1 MREDQEIIVQPLSG
15 AVGAVIEGVDLSE
28 PLHEATLAKLKR
40 TYDEFGVIFFRD
52 QQLSPEDH
60 IAFAEQWGKI
70 NVNRFFQPV
79 EGYPRIAEVRKE
91 PEQKYAIGSGWHTD
105 HSYDEVPAMGS
116 ILYALEV
123 PSKGG
128 DTLFSSMSKAYDALS
143 DGLKEMLG
151 TLQAHHS
158 SRHVFGAEAARDEEE
173 YGGRIGNPKLATQDA
188 IHPVILTHP
197 RTGKKGIYVNPDF
210 TVKIHGW
217 SKEESD
223 PLLQFLYQHAARPE
237 FQCRFRWERGSIAFW
252 DNLATWH
259 YALND
264 YHGERRLMHRITLDG
279 TPIG

>member
-1 MREDQEIIVQPLSG
+1 MWEDQEIIVQPLSG

-28 PLHEATLAKLKR
+28 PLHEATLAKLKSI
-40 TYDEFGVIFFRD
+40 YDEFGVIFFRD

-173 YGGRIGNPKLATQDA
+173 YGGRIGNPELRA
-188 IHPVILTHP
+188 
-197 RTGKKGIYVNPDF
+197 
-210 TVKIHGW
+210 
-217 SKEESD
+217 
-223 PLLQFLYQHAARPE
+223 
-237 FQCRFRWERGSIAFW
+237 
-252 DNLATWH
+252 
-259 YALND
+259 
-264 YHGERRLMHRITLDG
+264 
-279 TPIG
+279 